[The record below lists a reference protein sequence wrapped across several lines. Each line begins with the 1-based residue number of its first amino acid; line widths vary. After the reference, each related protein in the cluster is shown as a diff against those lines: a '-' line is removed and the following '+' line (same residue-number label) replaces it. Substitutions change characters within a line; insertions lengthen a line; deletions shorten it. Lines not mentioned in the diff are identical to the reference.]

1 MLRRALLSAATVASV
16 GGCGTDAGDASH
28 CTAKPDMG
36 IACGTSGAFDR
47 TLCVDGIDRVFR
59 EYIPSSVA
67 CDRPAPMIV
76 FLHGLGG
83 DEASG
88 DVARPVAEALGA
100 LFVTPRGVDQGGAL
114 GFGPEGIPNSQTFLT
129 TILDKLEREFPTDP
143 ALTLLTGFSN
153 GGVFASYS
161 IVWYNERLA
170 GVGVFA
176 SGLAENITSDLR
188 AAPVKLPV
196 VVRVGDADAVYQPLA
211 DELVTQLLGAGWPA
225 ARVDSRRF
233 AGGHAWSPDMIRETF
248 DLAKAAPL

>member
-1 MLRRALLSAATVASV
+1 MTLACVV
-16 GGCGTDAGDASH
+16 GCGTDASDASQ

-47 TLCVDGIDRVFR
+47 TLCVDGTDRVFR
-59 EYIPSSVA
+59 EYVPASVA
-67 CDRPAPMIV
+67 CDKPAPMIV

-88 DVARPVAEALGA
+88 DVARPVADALGA
-100 LFVTPRGVDQGGAL
+100 VFVTPRGVDQGGAL
-114 GFGPEGIPNSQTFLT
+114 GFGPDGIANSQTFLT
-129 TILDKLEREFPTDP
+129 TILDELEREFPTDP
-143 ALTLLTGFSN
+143 AFTLLTGFSN

-188 AAPVKLPV
+188 AAPIKLPV

-211 DELVTQLLGAGWPA
+211 DELVTQLLGAGWPS

-233 AGGHAWSPDMIRETF
+233 VGGHAWSPDMIRETF